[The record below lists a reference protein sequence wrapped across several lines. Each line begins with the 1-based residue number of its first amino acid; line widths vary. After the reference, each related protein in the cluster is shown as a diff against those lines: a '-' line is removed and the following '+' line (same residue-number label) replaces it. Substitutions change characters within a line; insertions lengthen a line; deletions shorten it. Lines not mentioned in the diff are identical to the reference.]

1 MIEDTMLMVITLY
14 RAELNRRFPFLVGTL
29 SLVSYAEENIVAPNL
44 LIWEL
49 DLQGIL
55 L

>member
-1 MIEDTMLMVITLY
+1 MGGNANLY
-14 RAELNRRFPFLVGTL
+14 EEAVNDQVSHNVCYPSPFLVGTL
-29 SLVSYAEENIVAPNL
+29 SLVSYAEANL

-49 DLQGIL
+49 DLQDIL